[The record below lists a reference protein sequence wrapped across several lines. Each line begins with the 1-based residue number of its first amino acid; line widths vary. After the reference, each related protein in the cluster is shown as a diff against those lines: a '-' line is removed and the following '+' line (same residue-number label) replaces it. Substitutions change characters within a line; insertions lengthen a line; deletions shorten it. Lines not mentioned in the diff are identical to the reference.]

1 MSIVHFPSR
10 YRHCL
15 PGGCSS
21 SLVGDPSI
29 ALRSRSLVPVG
40 STTDLSVVS
49 AAALGSA
56 ETAAAEASTGEAA
69 LPPRMLAAG
78 AGAGGGDGGL
88 GMLDEL
94 VLRTCCGGGV
104 GSASRAMS
112 SRAERS
118 ASHPDRNS
126 NPTPTACVIRLA
138 ILIVIPKTPPPAVI
152 TAVWRVYGIMPH
164 RARNDTEI
172 VPVARSVRSLTTR
185 RRTGGEPLR
194 SAAPAYVASLSP
206 HGTSIGWRCGRR
218 PQIGH

>member
-1 MSIVHFPSR
+1 MSIVHLPSR

-40 STTDLSVVS
+40 STTDLS
-49 AAALGSA
+49 AAPLAELGSGD
-56 ETAAAEASTGEAA
+56 TAAAEASTGDAEM
-69 LPPRMLAAG
+69 PPRMLAG
-78 AGAGGGDGGL
+78 GVVAGGGAGGL
-88 GMLDEL
+88 GMVDEL

-104 GSASRAMS
+104 GSVMREMS

-118 ASHPDRNS
+118 ASHPDKNS
-126 NPTPTACVIRLA
+126 NPTPTACVIRLP
-138 ILIVIPKTPPPAVI
+138 ILILIPKTPPPAPI

-164 RARNDTEI
+164 RAINGTEF

-194 SAAPAYVASLSP
+194 RTAPFNVACPSS
-206 HGTSIGWRCGRR
+206 HRTSVGRR
-218 PQIGH
+218 PGRRSQIGH